1 MTTRRNRN
9 GMVRGAPLAG
19 AALALLVAGCGGD
32 PARTFGFT
40 RDAPDEFQVTTRAPL
55 SMPPALGELPVP
67 RPGADRPQEMSP
79 RRAAEAALAPG
90 VALGQTGAGAAG
102 AGAGPRTTGEA
113 ALLSQAGRAPGGD
126 IRRRVDEESLRLDQ
140 PDRTLADRLIFWQ
153 QPGQPGVALD
163 ARRESQRLRENA
175 ALGRDAT
182 EGETP
187 VIQRSR
193 SSNPLT
199 RLLESIF

>member
-1 MTTRRNRN
+1 MRKRRARN
-9 GMVRGAPLAG
+9 GPARGATVV
-19 AALALLVAGCGGD
+19 ALLLAAGCGTD
-32 PARTFGFT
+32 TSRTFGFT

-55 SMPPALGELPVP
+55 SMPPALGDLPVP
-67 RPGADRPQEMSP
+67 RPGADRPQEMTS
-79 RRAAEAALAPG
+79 RQAAEAALVPG
-90 VALGQTGAGAAG
+90 VALGQSGARG
-102 AGAGPRTTGEA
+102 GAGPRTTGES
-113 ALLSQAGRAPGGD
+113 ALLSQAGRPAGGD

-140 PDRTLADRLIFWQ
+140 PDRGLADRLIFWQ
-153 QPGQPGVALD
+153 QPERPGVALD

-175 ALGRDAT
+175 ALGREAT

>member
-1 MTTRRNRN
+1 MRERRMRN
-9 GMVRGAPLAG
+9 DMARAVAACALVLA
-19 AALALLVAGCGGD
+19 AAGCGGD
-32 PARTFGFT
+32 TARTFGFT

-67 RPGADRPQEMSP
+67 RPGADRPQEMST
-79 RRAAEAALAPG
+79 RQAAEAALVPG
-90 VALGQTGAGAAG
+90 AALGPRGAAG
-102 AGAGPRTTGEA
+102 GVGGPRTAGEA

-153 QPGQPGVALD
+153 QPEAPGVALD

-175 ALGRDAT
+175 ALGREAT

-193 SSNPLT
+193 SSNPIT

>member
-1 MTTRRNRN
+1 
-9 GMVRGAPLAG
+9 
-19 AALALLVAGCGGD
+19 
-32 PARTFGFT
+32 
-40 RDAPDEFQVTTRAPL
+40 
-55 SMPPALGELPVP
+55 
-67 RPGADRPQEMSP
+67 
-79 RRAAEAALAPG
+79 
-90 VALGQTGAGAAG
+90 
-102 AGAGPRTTGEA
+102 
-113 ALLSQAGRAPGGD
+113 LLSQAGRPTGGD

-153 QPGQPGVALD
+153 QPEAPGVALD

-175 ALGRDAT
+175 ALGREAT

-193 SSNPLT
+193 SSNPVT

>member
-1 MTTRRNRN
+1 MRRPA
-9 GMVRGAPLAG
+9 GQAMALPLLLAT
-19 AALALLVAGCGGD
+19 ALAGCGGD
-32 PARTFGFT
+32 TARTFGLT

-67 RPGADRPQEMSP
+67 RPGVDRPQEMSS
-79 RRAAEAALAPG
+79 RQAAEAALVPG
-90 VALGQTGAGAAG
+90 VALGQSGARGG
-102 AGAGPRTTGEA
+102 GGPRTSGEQ
-113 ALLSQAGRAPGGD
+113 ALLSRAGRPTGGD

-140 PDRTLADRLIFWQ
+140 PDRGLADRLIFWQ
-153 QPGQPGVALD
+153 QPENPGVALD

-175 ALGRDAT
+175 ALGREAT
-182 EGETP
+182 DGETP

>member
-1 MTTRRNRN
+1 MT
-9 GMVRGAPLAG
+9 RGAPLAG
-19 AALALLVAGCGGD
+19 AALSLLVAGCGGD
-32 PARTFGFT
+32 TARTFGFT

-55 SMPPALGELPVP
+55 SMPPALGDLPVP
-67 RPGADRPQEMSP
+67 RPGADRPQEMSS
-79 RRAAEAALAPG
+79 RQAAEAALVPG
-90 VALGQTGAGAAG
+90 VALGQPGARPAG
-102 AGAGPRTTGEA
+102 GTGPRTSGEA

-153 QPGQPGVALD
+153 QPEQPGVALD

-175 ALGRDAT
+175 ALGREAT

-187 VIQRSR
+187 IIQRSR
-193 SSNPLT
+193 RSNPLT

>member
-1 MTTRRNRN
+1 MRIRRNRN
-9 GMVRGAPLAG
+9 GIARGAMAG
-19 AALALLVAGCGGD
+19 AALLLAAGCGGD
-32 PARTFGFT
+32 TARTFGFT

-67 RPGADRPQEMSP
+67 RPGADRPQEMSA
-79 RRAAEAALAPG
+79 RQAAEAALVPG
-90 VALGQTGAGAAG
+90 VALGQPGARGG
-102 AGAGPRTTGEA
+102 GAGPRTTGEQ

-140 PDRTLADRLIFWQ
+140 PDRNLADRLIFWQ
-153 QPGQPGVALD
+153 PPEQPGVALD

-182 EGETP
+182 DGETP